1 MDTRERG
8 RHRGLDRGVG
18 RDRAAL
24 VRLSGRTRD
33 TGPVAAGVL
42 GLRHADV
49 ARREDR
55 RLHHLARPPIERDV
69 DAAERAAERVRL
81 DDRDAGDFMRDGL
94 MGVAGRDHVDEPAR
108 QALREREDL
117 RVRIARREI
126 VRRRELRH
134 APPACAARITTCAPR
149 ARSAAASA
157 ATVSP
162 SGATCRPC
170 TFARS
175 VARSASIDMTPTIP
189 TFTPAAVTSVDAC
202 TFGQATRLPVVS
214 SIKFAA
220 RNGNGARAAERLDRA
235 ARIAVRVIRAR
246 PGRLRRRSRTRDCRS
261 RPRRSLAP
269 RTHRR

>member
-1 MDTRERG
+1 MDARERG

-81 DDRDAGDFMRDGL
+81 DDRDAGDFVRDGL

-126 VRRRELRH
+126 VRRRELR
-134 APPACAARITTCAPR
+134 
-149 ARSAAASA
+149 
-157 ATVSP
+157 
-162 SGATCRPC
+162 
-170 TFARS
+170 
-175 VARSASIDMTPTIP
+175 
-189 TFTPAAVTSVDAC
+189 
-202 TFGQATRLPVVS
+202 
-214 SIKFAA
+214 
-220 RNGNGARAAERLDRA
+220 ARAARVRGEDHDLRAARAQRRRLGRNRFAEWRDVQTLHVRTQRRAQRIDRHDADDPHLHARGVDERRRVHVRPSDALAGRVVDQVRREKREWRARCERLDRA
-235 ARIAVRVIRAR
+235 ARIAV
-246 PGRLRRRSRTRDCRS
+246 G
-261 RPRRSLAP
+261 
-269 RTHRR
+269 